1 MAAQDLGLDSNAV
14 LIVAALLLWFQ
25 TVWQSYVIEGTRA
38 RLGGLQA
45 IWRETLAS
53 DPAGRLSPAAHTVDS
68 LLESINQRLPRL
80 SLAFLLSATLAPSRQ
95 HGAARVQVSERLR
108 ALPSSRLQIEAAT
121 IVEAATHCVA
131 VAALKRSLLFWLST
145 PVWLAAFVVWSI
157 HWQLRAMI
165 DREPQVS
172 LQLARVRLRR
182 RILGPFVAVVSAVS
196 ST

>member
-1 MAAQDLGLDSNAV
+1 MAAEDLGLDSDAA
-14 LIVAALLLWFQ
+14 LIVAALLVWFH

-38 RLGGLQA
+38 RLGGLHA

-53 DPAGRLSPAAHTVDS
+53 DPAGRLSPAAHALDN
-68 LLESINQRLPRL
+68 LLESIDQRLPRL
-80 SLAFLLSATLAPSRQ
+80 SLAFLLSATLVPSRQ
-95 HGAARVQVSERLR
+95 RGAARLQMGERLR
-108 ALPSSRLQIEAAT
+108 QLPSSRLQLEAAT

-131 VAALKRSLLFWLST
+131 LAALKRSLLFWLLV
-145 PVWLAAFVVWSI
+145 PVWLAAFIAWSI
-157 HWQLRAMI
+157 HWQLRAVI
-165 DREPQVS
+165 ERQPQVS